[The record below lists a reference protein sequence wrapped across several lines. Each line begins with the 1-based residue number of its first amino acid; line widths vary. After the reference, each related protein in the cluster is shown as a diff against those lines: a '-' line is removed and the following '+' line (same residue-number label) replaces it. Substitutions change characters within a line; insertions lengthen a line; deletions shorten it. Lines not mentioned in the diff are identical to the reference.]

1 MYDMLRYLYEIGT
14 TTYESSS
21 TFHYIT
27 RFLHDFWCI
36 LEYKEYVLLKRE
48 HGHILILPRE
58 RNKYDYSFEY
68 AFFDAIL
75 YFFLGDM
82 LVLKNAINKMRI
94 IFQPLLDNN
103 LMSAMT

>member
-1 MYDMLRYLYEIGT
+1 M
-14 TTYESSS
+14 
-21 TFHYIT
+21 
-27 RFLHDFWCI
+27 
-36 LEYKEYVLLKRE
+36 LLKHE

-82 LVLKNAINKMRI
+82 LVLKNEI
-94 IFQPLLDNN
+94 IRVDVCGARGWFLKTE
-103 LMSAMT
+103 S

>member
-1 MYDMLRYLYEIGT
+1 M
-14 TTYESSS
+14 
-21 TFHYIT
+21 
-27 RFLHDFWCI
+27 
-36 LEYKEYVLLKRE
+36 LLKHE

-82 LVLKNAINKMRI
+82 LVLKNSI
-94 IFQPLLDNN
+94 IRVDVCGARGWFLNEN
-103 LMSAMT
+103 

>member
-1 MYDMLRYLYEIGT
+1 M
-14 TTYESSS
+14 
-21 TFHYIT
+21 
-27 RFLHDFWCI
+27 
-36 LEYKEYVLLKRE
+36 LLKHE

-82 LVLKNAINKMRI
+82 IVLKNAIIKVDVCGARGWFLNE
-94 IFQPLLDNN
+94 N
-103 LMSAMT
+103 

>member
-1 MYDMLRYLYEIGT
+1 MYFGIK
-14 TTYESSS
+14 
-21 TFHYIT
+21 
-27 RFLHDFWCI
+27 
-36 LEYKEYVLLKRE
+36 KEYVLLK

-82 LVLKNAINKMRI
+82 LVLKNAKIRVDVCGARGWFLNE
-94 IFQPLLDNN
+94 N
-103 LMSAMT
+103 

>member
-1 MYDMLRYLYEIGT
+1 M
-14 TTYESSS
+14 
-21 TFHYIT
+21 
-27 RFLHDFWCI
+27 
-36 LEYKEYVLLKRE
+36 LLKHE

-82 LVLKNAINKMRI
+82 LVLKNAIIRVDVCGARGWFLNE
-94 IFQPLLDNN
+94 N
-103 LMSAMT
+103 

>member
-1 MYDMLRYLYEIGT
+1 M
-14 TTYESSS
+14 
-21 TFHYIT
+21 
-27 RFLHDFWCI
+27 
-36 LEYKEYVLLKRE
+36 LLKHK

-82 LVLKNAINKMRI
+82 LVLKNAIIRVDVCGARGWFLNE
-94 IFQPLLDNN
+94 N
-103 LMSAMT
+103 

>member
-1 MYDMLRYLYEIGT
+1 M
-14 TTYESSS
+14 
-21 TFHYIT
+21 
-27 RFLHDFWCI
+27 
-36 LEYKEYVLLKRE
+36 LLKHE

-82 LVLKNAINKMRI
+82 LVLKNAIIRVDVCGARGWSLNE
-94 IFQPLLDNN
+94 N
-103 LMSAMT
+103 

>member
-1 MYDMLRYLYEIGT
+1 MICYDIYTRLVRQRTSLARL
-14 TTYESSS
+14 S
-21 TFHYIT
+21 TIS
-27 RFLHDFWCI
+27 HDFYTTSGVF

-58 RNKYDYSFEY
+58 RNKYDYSFEH

-75 YFFLGDM
+75 CFFLEDM

-94 IFQPLLDNN
+94 FFQPLLDNN